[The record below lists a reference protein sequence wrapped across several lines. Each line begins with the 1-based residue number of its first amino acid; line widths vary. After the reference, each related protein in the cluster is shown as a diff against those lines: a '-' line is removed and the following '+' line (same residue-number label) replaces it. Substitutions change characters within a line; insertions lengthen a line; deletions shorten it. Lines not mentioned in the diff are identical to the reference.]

1 MLCKNFISLDRVREI
16 DEILSDTFEIKYFES
31 VDIWSEHF
39 SKIHR
44 KITEFDKIST
54 QLARKSEKT
63 GMSDERRLM
72 TRMADYSVNGAIVS
86 HRNRHITLDQICF
99 TASVIQDIDITGS
112 ILDIGC
118 HNGVTPI
125 VLGMLY
131 PNQIRGFDPCI
142 PAINNARSFSKKLDN
157 VSFEAGALPVI
168 EGDHASLVTC
178 FDVINHVTDEMLP
191 NCITNLCSLVE
202 RGGYILLT
210 SKMLRYSDIIDIINT
225 ALSTQDVGFV
235 SCDVLGG
242 FGKIPPE
249 FESEMIIMLKKDGYR
264 PIPSEVHDLASSEWD
279 LHFKHYANNK
289 RTLNREKTQSF
300 GRAIRYS
307 A

>member
-1 MLCKNFISLDRVREI
+1 MLCENFISLDRVREI
-16 DEILSDTFEIKYFES
+16 DEILSDTFGIKYFES
-31 VDIWSEHF
+31 DIFWQEHY
-39 SKIHR
+39 SKIRR
-44 KITEFDKIST
+44 KIAEFDRIST
-54 QLARKSEKT
+54 QLARKFEKT

-72 TRMADYSVNGAIVS
+72 TRMADYSLNGAIVS

-131 PNQIRGFDPCI
+131 PNQIRGIDPCM
-142 PAINNARSFSKKLDN
+142 PAINNAQSFSKKPNN
-157 VSFEAGALPVI
+157 VSFEAGTLPVI

-178 FDVINHVTDEMLP
+178 FDVINHLTDEILP
-191 NCITNLCSLVE
+191 NCITNLCSLVAK
-202 RGGYILLT
+202 GGYILLT
-210 SKMLRYSDIIDIINT
+210 SKMLDHRYIIDIINT

-249 FESEMIIMLKKDGYR
+249 FESEMIVMLKKDGYR
-264 PIPSEVHDLASSEWD
+264 PIPSEVYDLACSEWD

-289 RTLNREKTQSF
+289 RTLNHEKTQSF
-300 GRAIRYS
+300 DRAIRHG